1 MDDTEK
7 TSDSL
12 LLEEAM
18 TDNTENSAQ
27 DASGDMSA
35 EGQDLIDENLGMVE
49 DGALVEGVI
58 ENEDVE
64 MADGVTEDS
73 ENNNLAPEDSMDA
86 PAAILEGEDESELSQ
101 GTLTT
106 SEAFLGD
113 QFISPTDSLI
123 VQSEPPQQ
131 LMEEADLPGEDET
144 EEGTIAQS
152 SVTDGSVVNDA
163 GGEGSVDGTVD
174 TNSVV
179 NALCVNAVV
188 DSAVGTHSVVDDPLG
203 SISVVDGRV
212 GTGAVSEDT
221 VGECSELKG
230 TVGEGSVPEDLVGE
244 TGDVKGDGTDMS
256 GADTTNELSD
266 ILETDQT
273 GEDLAEGDEESILL
287 HQEEGGTAVAQPD
300 ESGNVDLGA
309 LPDGMTLVS
318 GDLEEGRDEDAG
330 ADEAHGEDLQ
340 GAENVEGAEG
350 LAEDP
355 AETSEEGIVLHL
367 EEGDDEDGTEDGAEG
382 LALLASELEGK
393 IAAASDGSVHL
404 TGQENLQGMQLME
417 GDDDDKPEEEAE
429 AALEGETAQPDIQ
442 AVLNAA
448 LMKQE
453 EMKTEDEDQPES
465 DAFSDAQPSAE
476 SDALA
481 TLASAALDHQA
492 PTNGVKNELDESN
505 IKTESEADAQ
515 DPQWMDVGICKGT
528 HCQVRSYYIP
538 RTGLNWDQNWEGITT
553 STLPD
558 HRTLAKLEL
567 ESGKAYK
574 FRVAAINSCG
584 RGPWSE
590 VAAFKTSLPGFPGAP
605 SAIKIAKTT
614 DGAHLSWEPPPIASG
629 VIEDYHV
636 YLAVRTATTDSSR
649 VVSSGANQLAF
660 VRIYQGAANQCTV
673 GNDTLSKAHI
683 DMTTKPA
690 ILFRISARNEKGIGP
705 ATQVRWLQEV
715 GAPNNNAARPT
726 YAPRRPATE
735 TKPHGNYKRKK
746 SE

>member
-144 EEGTIAQS
+144 E
-152 SVTDGSVVNDA
+152 
-163 GGEGSVDGTVD
+163 
-174 TNSVV
+174 
-179 NALCVNAVV
+179 
-188 DSAVGTHSVVDDPLG
+188 
-203 SISVVDGRV
+203 
-212 GTGAVSEDT
+212 
-221 VGECSELKG
+221 
-230 TVGEGSVPEDLVGE
+230 
-244 TGDVKGDGTDMS
+244 GDGTDIS

-318 GDLEEGRDEDAG
+318 GDLEEGGDEDAG

-340 GAENVEGAEG
+340 GAENVEGA
-350 LAEDP
+350 
-355 AETSEEGIVLHL
+355 

-649 VVSSGANQLAF
+649 QVVSSGANQLAF